1 MMFNL
6 LAIIG
11 GTAIGNAMYLRFF
24 PQYVHDAAQPQPK
37 QGDHGSAQ
45 PHLQQGYSYAVAG
58 PYDDGIP
65 PSARDHAE
73 RMGAN
78 DGQTLTPLTN

>member
-45 PHLQQGYSYAVAG
+45 PHLQQGYSYSLAHMTTAFRRVL
-58 PYDDGIP
+58 GIT
-65 PSARDHAE
+65 PSE
-73 RMGAN
+73 WVRMMVRRS
-78 DGQTLTPLTN
+78 PL